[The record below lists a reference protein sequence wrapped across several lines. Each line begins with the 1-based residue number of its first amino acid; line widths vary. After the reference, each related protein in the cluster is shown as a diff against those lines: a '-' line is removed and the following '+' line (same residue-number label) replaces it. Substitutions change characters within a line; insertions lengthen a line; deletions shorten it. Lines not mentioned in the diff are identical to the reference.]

1 MTQLPFCVPGRSF
14 FRGQHWS
21 CSFRVFQKMSCKL
34 LSFSCW
40 MSKQNNQNIPTRNML
55 LFLPKS
61 WNRKKWP
68 NGRCLACLQKRHFLL
83 PWSMAGKKNNQ
94 CVEYN
99 VPGGFGCHCSSD
111 ISEILQV
118 SYSKSSWEDRF
129 LFPLVGYPT
138 FWCGK
143 CISGFCA
150 TQKKAIKSSFVR
162 RSMAFHGQA
171 NICRTS
177 VWRNWSWWIT
187 YSWQFFL
194 KAPLTG
200 RERKKM

>member
-21 CSFRVFQKMSCKL
+21 CSFRVFQK
-34 LSFSCW
+34 
-40 MSKQNNQNIPTRNML
+40 
-55 LFLPKS
+55 
-61 WNRKKWP
+61 
-68 NGRCLACLQKRHFLL
+68 CLANCSVSAVGCQTKQPKHPNQKHGYSSSQNHGTEKRGQTEDAWHVSKKRHFLL
-83 PWSMAGKKNNQ
+83 PWSMVGKKNNQ

-111 ISEILQV
+111 ISDILQV
-118 SYSKSSWEDRF
+118 SYSKGIWEDRF
-129 LFPLVGYPT
+129 PFPLVGYPT
-138 FWCGK
+138 FWFGK

-177 VWRNWSWWIT
+177 V
-187 YSWQFFL
+187 
-194 KAPLTG
+194 
-200 RERKKM
+200 